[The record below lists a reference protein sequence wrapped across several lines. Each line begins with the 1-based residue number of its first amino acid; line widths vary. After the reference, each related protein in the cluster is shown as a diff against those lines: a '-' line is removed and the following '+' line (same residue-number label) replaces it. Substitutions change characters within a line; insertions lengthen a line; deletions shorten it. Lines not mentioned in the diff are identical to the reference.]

1 MNELNIGELGKI
13 RYDNVGLL
21 QVLYPFNISSDK
33 IVTTFLYDIIEHRF
47 VDGMLDDHLKFEI
60 QPNDHVMFQLVC
72 NHQDCDLKIFNIDV
86 ESKTVYYGNYEEEQT
101 VNVEVDEVYSVS
113 FDRHRF
119 RSFSIDEDAPD
130 IVKFILTYLVPIDL
144 PYNEFYYSDVNE
156 IVDKMKQFFSS

>member
-72 NHQDCDLKIFNIDV
+72 NHQDCDLKIYYIDV
-86 ESKTVYYGNYEEEQT
+86 KSKTVYYGNYEEEQT
-101 VNVEVDEVYSVS
+101 VNVEVDEVYSVN

-119 RSFSIDEDAPD
+119 RSFAVDDDVPD
-130 IVKFILTYLVPIDL
+130 ILRFILMYLVPIDL
-144 PYNEFYYSDVNE
+144 PYNHFDYSDMNE
-156 IVDKMKQFFSS
+156 IIDKIKQFFSS